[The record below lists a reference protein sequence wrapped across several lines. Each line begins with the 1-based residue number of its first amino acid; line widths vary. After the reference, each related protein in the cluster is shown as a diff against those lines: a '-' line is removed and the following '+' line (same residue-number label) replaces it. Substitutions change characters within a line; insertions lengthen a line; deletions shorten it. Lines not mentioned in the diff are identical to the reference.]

1 MIDLELFGGFDFT
14 QTDEQTDERTLVVVE
29 SLSRLKTFSACF
41 HIWSKW
47 QKNKENLIS
56 VLSDLSIVVIRV

>member
-29 SLSRLKTFSACF
+29 SLSRLKLPKNGSLDVQICAAD
-41 HIWSKW
+41 
-47 QKNKENLIS
+47 QK
-56 VLSDLSIVVIRV
+56 VVSLVQI